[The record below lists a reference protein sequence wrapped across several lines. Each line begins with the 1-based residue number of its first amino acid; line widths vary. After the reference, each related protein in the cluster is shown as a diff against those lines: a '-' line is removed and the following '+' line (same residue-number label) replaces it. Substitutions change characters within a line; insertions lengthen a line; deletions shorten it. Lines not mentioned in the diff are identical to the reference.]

1 MSISP
6 NTPQGMLNRL
16 RGSII
21 IPSNS
26 ALNVTSDFLTPEG
39 IEIQP
44 EGNVTDLLDTMT
56 GRVGSQAAKQNIN
69 IVINLVRSQSLA
81 TAYYNQILKNTALGE
96 VSIIS
101 DSSAMPRRTIRNC
114 YIMSRPEEAL
124 NGTQV
129 RWNVTLAGYEVVNG
143 DLWEAA

>member
-1 MSISP
+1 MAISP

-16 RGSII
+16 RGSVI

-69 IVINLVRSQSLA
+69 VVINLVRSQSLA
-81 TAYYNQILKNTALGE
+81 TAYYNQIKKNTALGDLR
-96 VSIIS
+96 IIS
-101 DSSAMPRRTIRNC
+101 DSSSQPDRTIRNA
-114 YIMSRPEEAL
+114 YIISRPEEAL

-129 RWNVTLAGYEVVNG
+129 KWNVTIGGYEIVNS

>member
-1 MSISP
+1 MAISP

-16 RGSII
+16 RGSVI

-44 EGNVTDLLDTMT
+44 EGNITDLLDTMT

-69 IVINLVRSQSLA
+69 VVINLVRSQSLA
-81 TAYYNQILKNTALGE
+81 TAYYNQIKKNTALGDLR
-96 VSIIS
+96 IIS
-101 DSSAMPRRTIRNC
+101 DSSSQPDRTIRNA
-114 YIMSRPEEAL
+114 YIISRPEEAL

-129 RWNVTLAGYEVVNG
+129 KWNVTIGGYEIVNS

>member
-1 MSISP
+1 MAISP

-16 RGSII
+16 RGSVI

-44 EGNVTDLLDTMT
+44 EGNITDLLDTMT

-69 IVINLVRSQSLA
+69 VVINLVRSQSLA
-81 TAYYNQILKNTALGE
+81 TAFYNQIKKNTALGDLR
-96 VSIIS
+96 IIS
-101 DSSAMPRRTIRNC
+101 DSSSQPDRTIRNA
-114 YIMSRPEEAL
+114 YIISRPEEAL

-129 RWNVTLAGYEVVNG
+129 KWNVTLGGYEIVNS